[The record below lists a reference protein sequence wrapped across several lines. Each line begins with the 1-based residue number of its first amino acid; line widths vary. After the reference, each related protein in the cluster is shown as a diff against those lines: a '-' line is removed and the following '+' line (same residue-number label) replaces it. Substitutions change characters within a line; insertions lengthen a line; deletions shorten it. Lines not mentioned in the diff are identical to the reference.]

1 MEFKDVITPLPNAQ
15 FDSEAGRLRLQAAY
29 KVESLEVFGEFSRA
43 EISAAGALLEYTNIT
58 QKGRLPRLN
67 PLMRF
72 SNRTIMEID
81 SATRRNLEI
90 TRTLSGERKGSLL
103 SIIDYTLTGA
113 GGRLLSEWVSAPLA
127 DLSKII
133 DRHDA
138 VGWLMIS
145 SGCRESLASSLR
157 GCPDIARSLSRLALD
172 RGVPGTWQ

>member
-1 MEFKDVITPLPNAQ
+1 M
-15 FDSEAGRLRLQAAY
+15 
-29 KVESLEVFGEFSRA
+29 
-43 EISAAGALLEYTNIT
+43 
-58 QKGRLPRLN
+58 
-67 PLMRF
+67 
-72 SNRTIMEID
+72 
-81 SATRRNLEI
+81 
-90 TRTLSGERKGSLL
+90 

-113 GGRLLSEWVSAPLA
+113 EVTSQRVGKCPLA

-145 SGCRESLASSLR
+145 GSCRESLASSLR